1 MDIQAIGNIIS
12 SVGFP
17 IFCVIMMWQY
27 INTTQKELT
36 EVIRQN
42 TEVLRKIEGKI
53 EVASDD

>member
-42 TEVLRKIEGKI
+42 TEVLRKIEGNI
-53 EVASDD
+53 GVSSDE

>member
-53 EVASDD
+53 EVSDND

>member
-1 MDIQAIGNIIS
+1 MDIQVIGNIIS

-42 TEVLRKIEGKI
+42 TEVLRKIEGRI
-53 EVASDD
+53 EASNDD